1 MDHNRFSIFKQFRNS
16 MSPSPSLV
24 ERLASFQPYEF
35 SYGTDLPSGVVRPCH
50 EIDSFVGWYA
60 KHPELSDV
68 KVINLDIRAADGK
81 LFGFAGG
88 FHQLRG
94 CQGFQGAPG
103 PETDQQRADRL
114 RLEQLERDEAR
125 RQLLA
130 KPPLPSCHLMLTFEV
145 ECQTAV
151 FERQRSELE
160 KTLKNRSLPAQPAF
174 EAMELTETKYVPI
187 GYRIRPHLR
196 AEIHAAHA
204 EAQLDNPDLTFCE
217 FLLDGHGSN
226 ELYGSKWVEKIVD
239 PTGSNVKCF
248 YRCQEATS
256 VKSGRTRVRFTLMTS
271 SLVDERNLEALRL
284 FLRETTITRD
294 TQ

>member
-1 MDHNRFSIFKQFRNS
+1 
-16 MSPSPSLV
+16 MSPSPSLI
-24 ERLASFQPYEF
+24 ERLGDFNPYEF

-50 EIDSFVGWYA
+50 EIYSFVGWYA
-60 KHPELSDV
+60 KHPELSEV
-68 KVINLDIRAADGK
+68 KMINFDIRAADGK

-94 CQGFQGAPG
+94 CQGYEGAPG

-114 RLEQLERDEAR
+114 RLEQLKRDEAK

-130 KPPLPSCHLMLTFEV
+130 KAPLPSCHLMLTFEV

-151 FERQRSELE
+151 FERQRPELE

-174 EAMELTETKYVPI
+174 EAMDVTETKYIPI

-196 AEIHAAHA
+196 AEIHAAFA
-204 EAQLDNPDLTFCE
+204 EAQLDNPELTFE
-217 FLLDGHGSN
+217 HFLQLDRQRN

-284 FLRETTITRD
+284 FLRETAFTKD